1 MKNIL
6 ETLVSTIKDDSKE
19 IETSDVKFNHSMSTG
34 GSMTLI
40 KGGLKMDIHYY
51 TNIYLTSMEGVASLD
66 DYDIT
71 DYTNVSIGGLPVDNL
86 SAFLGSLRSNGMATV
101 ANKIEITQEEMLIAI
116 SKEIEK
122 TKVFKLMYGKNAILT
137 SSFTDAE
144 LTNYYI
150 HYLIKNYNPE
160 LFESYYFTRF
170 KIEEENELKVKVK
183 RIPTIEELTA
193 QIV

>member
-6 ETLVSTIKDDSKE
+6 ETLVSTIKEDSKE
-19 IETSDVKFNHSMSTG
+19 VETSAVNFNHSMSTG
-34 GSMTLI
+34 GSMTLT

-51 TNIYLTSMEGVASLD
+51 TNIYLTSMEGVAGLD

-122 TKVFKLMYGKNAILT
+122 TKVFKLIYGKNAILT
-137 SSFTDAE
+137 SSFTTTE